1 MKQLLYQNDLLLY
14 HLEQA
19 EKKEEILRKE
29 MKLQTDAKRND
40 IDGEMISLQK
50 KLQDKEEEWRRKVE
64 DYEYKIETV
73 EKALALKTKQLINQL

>member
-19 EKKEEILRKE
+19 EKNEEILRKE

-40 IDGEMISLQK
+40 INREMISLRK
-50 KLQDKEEEWRRKVE
+50 KLQDKEEEWRCKVKE
-64 DYEYKIETV
+64 YEYKIKTV
-73 EKALALKTKQLINQL
+73 KKALAVKTK

>member
-19 EKKEEILRKE
+19 EKNEEILRKE

-40 IDGEMISLQK
+40 INGEMISLRK
-50 KLQDKEEEWRRKVE
+50 KLQDKEKEWRCKVK
-64 DYEYKIETV
+64 EYKY
-73 EKALALKTKQLINQL
+73 K